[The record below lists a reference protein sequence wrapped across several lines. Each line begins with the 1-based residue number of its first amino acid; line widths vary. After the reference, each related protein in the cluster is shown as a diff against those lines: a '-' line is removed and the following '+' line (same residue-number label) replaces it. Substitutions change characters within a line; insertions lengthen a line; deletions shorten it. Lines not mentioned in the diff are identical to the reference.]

1 MNGALLVRFS
11 ILIAA
16 EIFFFDALNLFDDWT
31 FQQMPVRFGGTAFAS
46 GIAFLAAVSHF
57 PPKVDLRKLVVGKEL
72 AARRLLRE
80 RWLNRYSNRGGPR

>member
-57 PPKVDLRKLVVGKEL
+57 PPKVDLRKQAILFGNHHHL
-72 AARRLLRE
+72 AIARPASRP
-80 RWLNRYSNRGGPR
+80 G